1 MNIKLQI
8 LFPIIVALSICLNAC
23 KDNSETSEKNTTN
36 TELTK
41 EQTKIDSLTNEQP
54 EKKEDS
60 LTLLSNK
67 LRPNEYLE
75 LGKTYTDT
83 IRFISFDDNYDYWYF
98 LAEKNKDTIDI
109 SYTIDGISQ
118 LTTGDTLEIQWEL
131 KILEEAGDP
140 EITHTKPF
148 LISFKKIN
156 SEQFNNQKIKVLWR
170 ETLYDEVLETDIN
183 TIVLNNEYLEKITEP
198 ERAALGYVTTFI
210 GNECEWDEKANE
222 DRSNLNCKILTQLKL
237 GYQCSEKHL
246 GFLRTW
252 FSKDTLALKKLQ
264 SCPTIPN
271 TATIQTTFD
280 EIYITK
286 DITKQ
291 IIKIDYQFTGI
302 NTRRGSVKENMYT
315 DTFSYN
321 DQNITLISSKK
332 TNNSFVISCGS
343 GCAMTYSEHQIV
355 SNPDGGKVT
364 FKVEMFVNE
373 QLSGEYYE
381 TYIYT
386 CDESTDKTM
395 IKLEGTKNFS
405 IEILHEDMQEKLKSY
420 ASTFCKK

>member
-1 MNIKLQI
+1 MKIKLQI
-8 LFPIIVALSICLNAC
+8 LFTIIALCICLNAC
-23 KDNSETSEKNTTN
+23 KDSSETSEKNASN

-41 EQTKIDSLTNEQP
+41 EQTKNDSLTNEQP
-54 EKKEDS
+54 EKKEDK
-60 LTLLSNK
+60 LTLLSSK
-67 LRPNEYLE
+67 LRPNEHLE
-75 LGKTYTDT
+75 LGKSYTDT
-83 IRFISFDDNYDYWYF
+83 ISFISFDDNYDYWHF
-98 LAEKNKDTIDI
+98 LAKKNKDTIDI
-109 SYTIDGISQ
+109 SYNIDGISQ
-118 LTTGDTLEIQWEL
+118 LATGDTLEINWEL
-131 KILEEAGDP
+131 KIMEEAGDP
-140 EITHTKPF
+140 KITYTKPF

-156 SEQFNNQKIKVLWR
+156 AEQSSNQKIKVLWR
-170 ETLYDEVLETDIN
+170 ETLYDEELETDIN
-183 TIVLNNEYLEKITEP
+183 TIALNNEYLEKITAQ
-198 ERAALGYVTTFI
+198 ERAALGYITTFI
-210 GNECEWDEKANE
+210 GNECEWDGKANK
-222 DRSNLNCKILTQLKL
+222 DRSNLSCVVLSKLKL

-280 EIYITK
+280 EIYITT
-286 DITKQ
+286 DITEQ

-302 NTRRGSVKENMYT
+302 NTRRGSVKENTYT

-355 SNPDGGKVT
+355 SNPDSGKVT

-373 QLSGEYYE
+373 QLSDEYYE
-381 TYIYT
+381 AYIYT
-386 CDESTDKTM
+386 CDETIDKTM

-420 ASTFCKK
+420 ASRFCKK